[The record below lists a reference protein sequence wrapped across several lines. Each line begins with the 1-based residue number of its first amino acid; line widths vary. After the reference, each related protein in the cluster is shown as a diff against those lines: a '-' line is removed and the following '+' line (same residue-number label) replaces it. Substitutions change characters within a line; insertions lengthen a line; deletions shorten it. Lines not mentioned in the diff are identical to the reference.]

1 MAISNTLKAVVIL
14 NTIIEQQ
21 TENWEEPL
29 DKINI
34 EDRGLFINQL
44 TKEEVLDLLP
54 LVISGK
60 MHWYDTYML
69 VNELM
74 DLVTKNYLKKTK
86 GEISK

>member
-1 MAISNTLKAVVIL
+1 MNENNAQKAEAIL
-14 NTIIEQQ
+14 NAIIEQQ

-29 DKINI
+29 DQINI

-74 DLVTKNYLKKTK
+74 DLVTKNYLKETK